1 MAPRTAW
8 GRDSSCPPGR
18 CDFQVYHCPEIDFI
32 CDSGLDVSAKHVD
45 QSPHEIESAAV
56 VASRL

>member
-8 GRDSSCPPGR
+8 GRDNSCPPGR
-18 CDFQVYHCPEIDFI
+18 HDCQVNHFPEIDFI
-32 CDSGLDVSAKHVD
+32 SDSGLDVSAKHVD
-45 QSPHEIESAAV
+45 QSPHEVESAAV